1 MEEPWK
7 AGIIRSRYHMNKP
20 TLEKDSYRVF
30 FQSLIAHTLDYYYY
44 LHNGK
49 FRSRRND
56 NGIFRTI
63 KKWNIP
69 YTKEME
75 SSVHLGNGIFRK
87 EMIYKHIL
95 L

>member
-1 MEEPWK
+1 MGSSVVEE
-7 AGIIRSRYHMNKP
+7 M
-20 TLEKDSYRVF
+20 T
-30 FQSLIAHTLDYYYY
+30 
-44 LHNGK
+44 
-49 FRSRRND
+49 RND

-87 EMIYKHIL
+87 EMIYKHQ
-95 L
+95 